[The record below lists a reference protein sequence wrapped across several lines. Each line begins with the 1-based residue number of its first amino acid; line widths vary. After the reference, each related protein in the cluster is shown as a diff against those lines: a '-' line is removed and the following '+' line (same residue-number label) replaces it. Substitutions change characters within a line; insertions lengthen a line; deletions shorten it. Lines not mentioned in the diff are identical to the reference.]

1 MKKLAL
7 SVAFCLSVSAFLT
20 AQESSLALTEKP
32 IPPAMESKDSKESKD
47 LTGLEAYCGV
57 YKMKENPYIEAVKL
71 TVKDGKLTSKT
82 PEDED
87 ITLQALETD
96 VFYISEFKAKVIFT
110 REKGIVKTVKV
121 VAQGKEIVGE
131 KL

>member
-1 MKKLAL
+1 MKKVTL
-7 SVAFCLSVSAFLT
+7 SIAFCLSILT
-20 AQESSLALTEKP
+20 FSKAQDASLALAEKSLQLATESQEVK
-32 IPPAMESKDSKESKD
+32 
-47 LTGLEAYCGV
+47 GLDAYCGV
-57 YKMKENPYIEAVKL
+57 YKMKENPYIDEVKL
-71 TVKDGKLTSKT
+71 TLKDGQLTSKT

-87 ITLQALETD
+87 ITLQPLDTD
-96 VFYISEFKAKVIFT
+96 VFYIADFKAKVIFT